1 MLPIPRP
8 ARTITAGVP
17 YAYTDGPITIASRRP
32 QPSSNVV
39 AATPDNANAIRTR
52 NLITLGE
59 KSVIPDDIAAAA
71 YGISGRFS
79 ALMPAANAATPTRT
93 FTVAANATAE
103 VNPTVG
109 STKYTVATT
118 PKAAPSMFHP

>member
-39 AATPDNANAIRTR
+39 AATPDNANTIRTR

-59 KSVIPDDIAAAA
+59 KSVIPDDIAAAT
-71 YGISGRFS
+71 YDISGRSS
-79 ALMPAANAATPTRT
+79 ALMTAENAATPMRT
-93 FTVAANATAE
+93 FTLLT
-103 VNPTVG
+103 NP
-109 STKYTVATT
+109 
-118 PKAAPSMFHP
+118 